1 MARSKQKKRKTE
13 EFEVK
18 KDYNPDFLEALG
30 ELVELYE
37 GEGDFRATCFR
48 RAIIALEGQIITA
61 VEDIK
66 LFKLAGLKGVGKS
79 TLEMYKEF
87 IETGKIERL
96 EEMRPEEEPE
106 TVTHLYL
113 IETFGDMT
121 EHECSAMYNSW
132 MESGRYSYD
141 PDE

>member
-13 EFEVK
+13 EFEAAH
-18 KDYNPDFLEALG
+18 DYNPDFLAALG
-30 ELVELYE
+30 ELAELCAKE
-37 GEGDFRATCFR
+37 DDFRATSFR
-48 RAIIALEGQIITA
+48 RAVDALEGQIITA
-61 VEDIK
+61 VEDIEM
-66 LFKLAGLKGVGKS
+66 FKLTELKGVGKS